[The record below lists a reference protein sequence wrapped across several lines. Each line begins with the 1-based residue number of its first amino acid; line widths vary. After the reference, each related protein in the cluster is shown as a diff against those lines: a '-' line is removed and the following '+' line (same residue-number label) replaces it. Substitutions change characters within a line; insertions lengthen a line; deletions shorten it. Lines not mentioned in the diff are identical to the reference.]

1 MALFG
6 GARDMSLFSKLN
18 KELINDII
26 DTQVY
31 YFMLSVEDTNSNL
44 YGESSTKIYHQP
56 IKVPALFEYVQA
68 TQISEEFGQTY
79 TREVTFNFL
88 KDTLIDLGI
97 KPEIGDIVLYN
108 ETYFLLYTTYEL
120 QFFTGKNPETWD
132 GGYAQGY
139 SVSIICDA
147 HATRLSTLNL
157 VDTRFGNSN
166 QNTNIIPMGL

>member
-68 TQISEEFGQTY
+68 TQI
-79 TREVTFNFL
+79 
-88 KDTLIDLGI
+88 
-97 KPEIGDIVLYN
+97 
-108 ETYFLLYTTYEL
+108 
-120 QFFTGKNPETWD
+120 
-132 GGYAQGY
+132 
-139 SVSIICDA
+139 
-147 HATRLSTLNL
+147 
-157 VDTRFGNSN
+157 
-166 QNTNIIPMGL
+166 